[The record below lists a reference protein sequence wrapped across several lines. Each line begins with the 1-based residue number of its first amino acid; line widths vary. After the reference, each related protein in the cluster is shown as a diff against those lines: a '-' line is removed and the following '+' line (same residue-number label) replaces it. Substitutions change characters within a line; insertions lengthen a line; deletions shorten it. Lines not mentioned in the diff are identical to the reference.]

1 MVAWANRGLAPGV
14 RATVL
19 SMLSQVEALEEVC
32 GGPLPGL
39 IGTLHTV
46 RTALVSAAMVLL
58 PVLPRYG
65 QALRHS
71 KQEV

>member
-1 MVAWANRGLAPGV
+1 
-14 RATVL
+14 
-19 SMLSQVEALEEVC
+19 MLSQVEALGEVC